1 MMEIARLSRGDAP
14 AYRALML
21 EAYEAHP
28 DAFTSSPAERAALPL
43 TWWESRLLALDSA
56 PEAVRG
62 AMDSTGLCGV
72 VGLSFES
79 REKTSHKATLFGMY
93 VSPDHRQ
100 RGLGGDL
107 VRAAIALA
115 RARPGVRV
123 VQLSVTHGNL
133 AAQGLYERFGFQ
145 VFGIEPLA
153 VCVAGSFVQKVH
165 MWLDLDSLP
174 GDSA

>member
-1 MMEIARLSRGDAP
+1 MEIARLSRADAP

-56 PEAVRG
+56 PEAVLG
-62 AMDSTGLCGV
+62 AMDSTGLFGA

-100 RGLGGDL
+100 SGLGGEL
-107 VRAAIALA
+107 VHAAIALA
-115 RARPGVRV
+115 RARPGMRV
-123 VQLSVTHGNL
+123 LQLTVTQGNL
-133 AAQGLYERFGFQ
+133 AAQKLYERFGFK
-145 VFGIEPLA
+145 VFGVEPLA
-153 VCVAGSFVQKVH
+153 ARVAGEFVQKVH
-165 MWLDLDSLP
+165 MWLDLDAVP

>member
-28 DAFTSSPAERAALPL
+28 DAFSSSPAERAALPL
-43 TWWESRLLALDSA
+43 TWWEGRLLALDSA
-56 PEAVRG
+56 PEAVLG
-62 AMDSTGLCGV
+62 AMDSTGLCGA
-72 VGLSFES
+72 VGISFES

-100 RGLGGDL
+100 RGLGRDL

-115 RARPGVRV
+115 RARPGVRIL
-123 VQLSVTHGNL
+123 QLTVTHGNL
-133 AAQGLYERFGFQ
+133 AAQRLYENLGFK
-145 VFGIEPLA
+145 VFGVEPFA
-153 VCVAGSFVQKVH
+153 VRVAGAFVQKVH
-165 MWLDLDSLP
+165 MWLDLDP
-174 GDSA
+174 VAGDSA

>member
-1 MMEIARLSRGDAP
+1 MEIARLSRGDAP

-56 PEAVRG
+56 PEAVLG
-62 AMDSTGLCGV
+62 AMDASGLCGV
-72 VGLSFES
+72 VGIAFES
-79 REKTSHKATLFGMY
+79 REKTRHKATLFGMY

-107 VRAAIALA
+107 VHAAIALV
-115 RARPGVRV
+115 RERPGVRIL
-123 VQLSVTHGNL
+123 QLTVTQGNL
-133 AAQGLYERFGFQ
+133 AAQRLYEQVGFK
-145 VFGIEPLA
+145 VFGVEPLA
-153 VCVAGSFVQKVH
+153 VRIAGTFVQKVH
-165 MWLDLDSLP
+165 MWLDLDP
-174 GDSA
+174 TAGDSA